1 MGIFKRLQD
10 ILSANM
16 GEMIESSE
24 NPEPMLAQ
32 AIREMESAISEAKRQ
47 TAKAMANEKLVR
59 KELTENERQ
68 AQEWQQ
74 RAEKAIAAGDDGLA
88 RKALT
93 RKQEH
98 GKVVAALQDQLSAS
112 TEASQTLRCQW
123 EAMQVKLSE
132 ARRSLATL
140 SARHKAAEAR
150 KRSFDVN
157 FDTDAFAK
165 FDRIN
170 EKVERAEAE
179 ADAFRELAGDA
190 SAPLDVDL
198 GTGDNEA
205 DVEAELANLKKKL
218 NR

>member
-16 GEMIESSE
+16 GEMIDSSE
-24 NPEPMLAQ
+24 DPEPMLAQ
-32 AIREMESAISEAKRQ
+32 AIREMEAAIGEARRE
-47 TAKAMANEKLVR
+47 TARAMANEKLVR

-74 RAEKAIAAGDDGLA
+74 QAEKAIAAGDEGLA

-93 RKQEH
+93 RKREH
-98 GKVVAALQDQLSAS
+98 GKVAAALQDQLSAT
-112 TEASQTLRCQW
+112 TEASQTLRRQW
-123 EAMQVKLSE
+123 EAMQVKRAE

-140 SARHKAAEAR
+140 AARHKAAEAR
-150 KRSFDVN
+150 KRSWDVN
-157 FDTDAFAK
+157 FETDAFAK

-170 EKVERAEAE
+170 QKVEQAEAE
-179 ADAFRELAGDA
+179 AEAFRELAGGA

-205 DVEAELANLKKKL
+205 DVEAELAQLKKKL
-218 NR
+218 NQ